1 MLHLRFEPLSK
12 AGKNPITAV
21 AFAEDIIEG
30 ENKDQCDYGILSI
43 GTESGRI
50 EVWAVPISSNDEGAS
65 PKLLC
70 VVPSNESHFD
80 TVKKVSWR
88 PVRSS
93 EGDSNKGL
101 INLTLASCGQ
111 DNGVRIFKLAIVRGN
126 HPEEPI
132 QALIG
137 EGTPEG
143 IEQIAEATTEEE
155 NGQSNNEQMVA
166 EKAPLESPVDK
177 EVVVNSSTDENN
189 NGVQTP
195 ETTKESTDREETLD
209 KAPQSQP
216 KPESKKLICLV
227 SNGCHDRIQ
236 SSNQDRT
243 LDWFAARK
251 VPYTV
256 VDGMDPEQR
265 EMRNKL
271 FGISGIRG
279 NYPQFFFELQDGT
292 VTFFGNFEKIEELNE
307 TNSLSKELL
316 AQHPQFETW
325 DRVFSSIVDS
335 FN

>member
-1 MLHLRFEPLSK
+1 M
-12 AGKNPITAV
+12 

-50 EVWAVPISSNDEGAS
+50 EVWAVPISPNNEGAC

-93 EGDSNKGL
+93 EGDSNEGS

-111 DNGVRIFKLAIVRGN
+111 DNGVRIFKLAIIRGN
-126 HPEEPI
+126 LAEPI
-132 QALIG
+132 KDLIG

-143 IEQIAEATTEEE
+143 IEQPVEATTAEE
-155 NGQSNNEQMVA
+155 NGQSNNEQMEA
-166 EKAPLESPVDK
+166 EN
-177 EVVVNSSTDENN
+177 NSRSTDENN

-195 ETTKESTDREETLD
+195 EPSKESMDEEETSD
-209 KAPQSQP
+209 KAQQSQP
-216 KPESKKLICLV
+216 KPEAKKLICLV
-227 SNGCHDRIQ
+227 SNGCHDRVQ
-236 SSNQDRT
+236 SSNQSKA

-251 VPYTV
+251 VPYNV
-256 VDGMDPEQR
+256 VDGMDPEQK

-271 FGISGIRG
+271 FAVSGIRG

-292 VTFFGNFEKIEELNE
+292 INFFGNFDKIEELNE
-307 TNSLSKELL
+307 TNSLSEELL
-316 AQHPQFETW
+316 AQYPTFETW
-325 DRVFSSIVDS
+325 DRVFSCVVDS
-335 FN
+335 FD